1 MEKRVSTYRRKIEY
15 ISEKLGR
22 LPTNLEDEFYVDAL
36 LYRLH
41 SSIDAIMDIIA
52 MLNKDLGLSLGDDYT
67 NIENLKNAKVIDE
80 KMAEELKRL
89 NGLRNIIVHKYN
101 KLDEKIVIESLDEIL
116 NIIFSF
122 IEVVEN
128 AIQKIF
134 K

>member
-1 MEKRVSTYRRKIEY
+1 
-15 ISEKLGR
+15 
-22 LPTNLEDEFYVDAL
+22 
-36 LYRLH
+36 
-41 SSIDAIMDIIA
+41 
-52 MLNKDLGLSLGDDYT
+52 
-67 NIENLKNAKVIDE
+67 
-80 KMAEELKRL
+80 MAEELKRL

-128 AIQKIF
+128 AMQKIF

>member
-1 MEKRVSTYRRKIEY
+1 M
-15 ISEKLGR
+15 
-22 LPTNLEDEFYVDAL
+22 N
-36 LYRLH
+36 
-41 SSIDAIMDIIA
+41 
-52 MLNKDLGLSLGDDYT
+52 
-67 NIENLKNAKVIDE
+67 E